1 MTSNTHTPERRLSID
16 MERKTIGL
24 IPERKKTL
32 MDRYL
37 KLDKNNSK
45 NQSFTSGKILENKLK
60 G

>member
-1 MTSNTHTPERRLSID
+1 
-16 MERKTIGL
+16 
-24 IPERKKTL
+24 

-45 NQSFTSGKILENKLK
+45 NQSFTSVKILENKLK